1 MHAEGNGEILCV
13 QARESRYLT
22 ADADAGIGAQER
34 FEACAQVKARGE
46 PADDDVS
53 IAAHLLRLRD
63 PATGMP
69 LPDDLLAGEFGLF
82 FSAGI
87 ESAGNAISWTL

>member
-1 MHAEGNGEILCV
+1 M
-13 QARESRYLT
+13 
-22 ADADAGIGAQER
+22 
-34 FEACAQVKARGE
+34 KARGE
-46 PADDDVS
+46 PAEEDVS
-53 IAAHLLRLRD
+53 IAAHLLRLRE
-63 PATGMP
+63 PLSNEP

>member
-1 MHAEGNGEILCV
+1 MRLSHLC
-13 QARESRYLT
+13 Y
-22 ADADAGIGAQER
+22 
-34 FEACAQVKARGE
+34 CAQVKARGE
-46 PADDDVS
+46 PAQDNVS

-63 PATGMP
+63 PLSDTP

>member
-1 MHAEGNGEILCV
+1 MLKGLQGFCV
-13 QARESRYLT
+13 FFKCESRHLT
-22 ADADAGIGAQER
+22 ANAGSGTGTQER
-34 FEACAQVKARGE
+34 FCACAQVKARGK
-46 PADDDVS
+46 PAEDDVS

-63 PATGMP
+63 PERGTP

>member
-1 MHAEGNGEILCV
+1 MLAAVVCLQFAWLNLQCGIP
-13 QARESRYLT
+13 QAVLQT
-22 ADADAGIGAQER
+22 
-34 FEACAQVKARGE
+34 QVKARGK

-53 IAAHLLRLRD
+53 IAAHLLRLTD
-63 PATGMP
+63 PVSNQP

>member
-1 MHAEGNGEILCV
+1 MMCLLQHHRHTTTSCNWSLKLC
-13 QARESRYLT
+13 LWM
-22 ADADAGIGAQER
+22 
-34 FEACAQVKARGE
+34 CAQVKARGPPDAE
-46 PADDDVS
+46 DVS
-53 IAAHLLRLRD
+53 IAANLLRLRD
-63 PATGMP
+63 PATGQP

>member
-1 MHAEGNGEILCV
+1 M
-13 QARESRYLT
+13 
-22 ADADAGIGAQER
+22 
-34 FEACAQVKARGE
+34 KARGE

-63 PATGMP
+63 PSTKEP

>member
-1 MHAEGNGEILCV
+1 MKLRLC
-13 QARESRYLT
+13 
-22 ADADAGIGAQER
+22 I
-34 FEACAQVKARGE
+34 CAQVKARGPLDAE
-46 PADDDVS
+46 DVS

-63 PATGMP
+63 PATGQP